1 MKIYG
6 RTRKAVKEIIRI
18 CKDRNVLKEYLERKE
33 QEVVDMLME
42 LYDQEEVMRSYV
54 ESERYEA
61 AEKAEKAAN
70 KKTAQ
75 RLLMMGKLS
84 LEEVA
89 IGSGLTMEEVE
100 ELAGL

>member
-1 MKIYG
+1 M
-6 RTRKAVKEIIRI
+6 
-18 CKDRNVLKEYLERKE
+18 KEYLERKE
-33 QEVVDMLME
+33 QEVLSMLME

-84 LEEVA
+84 IEEVA

-100 ELAGL
+100 ELAGLQTV